1 MTRVYYV
8 VAVMLVVAALAMSM
22 VFRPRLPDMVPIHWN
37 IHGEIDGYAPK
48 TQALFLMPALM
59 AGLIVLFRM
68 LQWLSPRHFEV
79 DSFRTTYLY
88 IMVLVVGFFG
98 YLHGAILWSART
110 GTVNPTRTIFGGIFL
125 LLACLGNVLGR
136 VRRNFWSGVRTPWTL
151 ASERVW
157 NDTHRLAARLFFG
170 VGLLGAVAV
179 FLGVPVIAS
188 LVIFS
193 TIIMVPVVYS
203 LVLYKRLER
212 RGEV

>member
-8 VAVMLVVAALAMSM
+8 VAVMLVAAALGASM
-22 VFRPRLPDMVPIHWN
+22 VFSPRLPETVPIHWN
-37 IHGEIDGYAPK
+37 MHGEIDGYGPRA
-48 TQALFLMPALM
+48 QVLFLMPALM

-68 LQWLSPRHFEV
+68 LQWLSPRRFEV
-79 DSFRTTYLY
+79 DSFRATYLY
-88 IMVLVVGFFG
+88 IMALVVGFFG
-98 YLHGAILWSART
+98 YLHGAILWSAQT
-110 GTVNPTRTIFGGIFL
+110 GTVNPTRTVFGGIFL

-136 VRRNFWSGVRTPWTL
+136 VRRNFWIGVRTPWTL

-170 VGLLGAVAV
+170 VGILGAVAV
-179 FLGVPVIAS
+179 FFGAPVIAAI
-188 LVIFS
+188 VIFS
-193 TIIMVPVVYS
+193 MIIMVPVVYS

>member
-1 MTRVYYV
+1 MTRIYYV
-8 VAVMLVVAALAMSM
+8 VAVMLVVAALGVSM
-22 VFRPRLPDMVPIHWN
+22 VFSPRLPDTVPIHWN
-37 IHGEIDGYAPK
+37 IHGEIDGYGPK
-48 TQALFLMPALM
+48 AQALFLMPAIMLGM
-59 AGLIVLFRM
+59 IGLFRI
-68 LQWLSPRHFEV
+68 LQSLSPRHFEV
-79 DSFRTTYLY
+79 DSFRATYLY

-98 YLHGAILWSART
+98 YFHGAILWSART
-110 GTVNPTRTIFGGIFL
+110 GTVNPTRTVFGGIFL
-125 LLACLGNVLGR
+125 LLAFLGNVLGR
-136 VRRNFWSGVRTPWTL
+136 VRRNFWIGVRTPWTL

>member
-8 VAVMLVVAALAMSM
+8 VAVVLVAVALGASM
-22 VFRPRLPDMVPIHWN
+22 VFSPRLPETVPIHWN
-37 IHGEIDGYAPK
+37 MHGEIDGYGPK
-48 TQALFLMPALM
+48 AQALFLMPALM

-79 DSFRTTYLY
+79 DSFRATWLY

-98 YLHGAILWSART
+98 YLHGAILWSVQT

-136 VRRNFWSGVRTPWTL
+136 VRRNFWIGVRTPWTL

-157 NDTHRLAARLFFG
+157 NDTHRMAARLFFV

-179 FLGVPVIAS
+179 FFGAPVIAAV
-188 LVIFS
+188 VIFS
-193 TIIMVPVVYS
+193 MIIMVPVVYS